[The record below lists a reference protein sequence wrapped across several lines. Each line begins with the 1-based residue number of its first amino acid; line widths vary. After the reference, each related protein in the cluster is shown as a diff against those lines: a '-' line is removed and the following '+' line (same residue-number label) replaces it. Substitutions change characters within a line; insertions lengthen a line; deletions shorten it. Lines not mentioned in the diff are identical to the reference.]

1 MDENNRNFIMAI
13 VLSIAVLIGWQVLY
27 NGPKTREQQ
36 ALKQSMAQQKTTAK
50 TARQAPSTIPR
61 QSADGAPPQPLADGT
76 PPQPSGV
83 PGTDP
88 AVPSSANRKTVL
100 AQAERLSVETPKL
113 NGSISLTGARI
124 DDLVMTRY
132 RESVD
137 PSSPSVTLFSPSGT
151 VSAFYAEH
159 GWVGDGTGT
168 HKLPSASTKWT
179 IESGSKLTPE
189 TPVTL
194 KWDNGGGLIF
204 RRSFSVDESYMFTIS
219 QEVENKSTSPVTLF
233 PYALLSRHGR
243 PDVQSFYILHE
254 GLIGILGEDGL
265 QEIDYEDAVDDKVT
279 SFKDIKGGWL
289 GITDKYWAAVVV
301 PDQQTTYQGRFS
313 GNVVNGQERFQT
325 DYLASAVQIPAGG
338 KGSASGLLFAGAK
351 EVDVVDTN
359 AEKHNIDRFDLL
371 IDWGWFYFL
380 TKPMFFAIDFFYKL
394 IGNFGVAILLVTV
407 LIKLALFPLANKS
420 YVSMSK
426 MKKLQPEMVKIKERF
441 PDDKTR
447 QQQATM
453 EMYKKEKVNPASGCL
468 PIIVQI
474 PIFFS
479 LYKVLFVTIEMRHAP
494 FYGWIQDLSA
504 PDPTT
509 LFNLFGLI
517 PFDPPS
523 FLMVG
528 IWPLIMGVSMFVQM
542 RLNPA
547 PPDPIQAQI
556 FAWMPVMFT
565 FLLAPFPAGL
575 VIYWAWNNT
584 LSVMQQ
590 SFIMKRQGVPIT
602 LFDNMGMSK
611 MMGIG
616 MGKMMGMGKKKG
628 TGKKKGKGTKT

>member
-1 MDENNRNFIMAI
+1 MAI
-13 VLSIAVLIGWQVLY
+13 VLSIAVLIGWQFLY
-27 NGPKTREQQ
+27 NGPKTRQQ
-36 ALKQSMAQQKTTAK
+36 DALKESMAQQKTT
-50 TARQAPSTIPR
+50 QQPPSTAPG
-61 QSADGAPPQPLADGT
+61 QSADGAPPQPTADGT
-76 PPQPSGV
+76 PPQPSSI
-83 PGTDP
+83 PGTGP
-88 AVPSSANRKTVL
+88 AAPSGANRKTAL
-100 AQAERLSVETPKL
+100 AKSERLFIETPKL
-113 NGSISLTGARI
+113 KGSLSLAGARI

-132 RESVD
+132 RVTVD
-137 PSSPSVTLFSPSGT
+137 PASASVTLFSPSGT
-151 VSAFYAEH
+151 RDAFYAEH
-159 GWVGDGTGT
+159 GWVGDGTAN
-168 HKLPSASTKWT
+168 HKLPAADSIWSV
-179 IESGSKLTPE
+179 ESGSKLTPR

-194 KWDNGGGLIF
+194 KWDNGEGLIF
-204 RRSFSVDESYMFTIS
+204 RRTISVDEDYMFTVL
-219 QEVENKSTSPVTLF
+219 QEVENKTTSPLTLF

-254 GLIGILGEDGL
+254 GLVGILGEDGL
-265 QEIDYEDAVDDKVT
+265 QEIDYEDAVEDKVT

-289 GITDKYWAAVVV
+289 GITDKYWAAVVI
-301 PDQQTTYQGRFS
+301 PDQKTSYQGRFS
-313 GNVVNGQERFQT
+313 GNVVNNQERFQT

-338 KGSASGLLFAGAK
+338 KGVTQGLLFAGAK

-380 TKPMFFAIDFFYKL
+380 TKPLFFAMDFFYKL

-426 MKKLQPEMVKIKERF
+426 MKKLQPDMLKIKERF

-453 EMYKKEKVNPASGCL
+453 ELYKKEKVNPASGCL
-468 PIIVQI
+468 PIVVQI

-494 FYGWIQDLSA
+494 FFGWIQDLSA
-504 PDPTT
+504 PDPTS

-523 FLMVG
+523 FLMIG
-528 IWPLIMGVSMFVQM
+528 IWPLIMGVTMFVQM

-565 FLLAPFPAGL
+565 FLLATFPAGL

-590 SFIMKRQGVPIT
+590 AFIMKRQGVPIT
-602 LFDNMGMSK
+602 LFENMGMSK
-611 MMGIG
+611 
-616 MGKMMGMGKKKG
+616 KKG
-628 TGKKKGKGTKT
+628 TGGKT

>member
-13 VLSIAVLIGWQVLY
+13 VLSIAVLIGWQFLY
-27 NGPKTREQQ
+27 NGPKTRQQ
-36 ALKQSMAQQKTTAK
+36 EALKESMAQQKTT
-50 TARQAPSTIPR
+50 QQPPSTAPG
-61 QSADGAPPQPLADGT
+61 QSADGAPPQPTADGT
-76 PPQPSGV
+76 PPQPSSI
-83 PGTDP
+83 PGTGP
-88 AVPSSANRKTVL
+88 AAPSGANRKTAL
-100 AQAERLSVETPKL
+100 AKSERLFIETPKL
-113 NGSISLTGARI
+113 KGSLSLAGARI

-132 RESVD
+132 RVTVD
-137 PSSPSVTLFSPSGT
+137 PASASVTLFSPSGT
-151 VSAFYAEH
+151 RDAFYAEH
-159 GWVGDGTGT
+159 GWVGDGTAN
-168 HKLPSASTKWT
+168 HKLPAADSIWSV
-179 IESGSKLTPE
+179 ESGSKLTPR

-194 KWDNGGGLIF
+194 KWDNGEGLIF
-204 RRSFSVDESYMFTIS
+204 RRTISVDKDYMFTVL
-219 QEVENKSTSPVTLF
+219 QEVENKTTSPLTLF

-254 GLIGILGEDGL
+254 GLVGILGEDGL
-265 QEIDYEDAVDDKVT
+265 QEIDYEDAVEDKVT

-289 GITDKYWAAVVV
+289 GITDKYWAAVVI
-301 PDQQTTYQGRFS
+301 PDQKTSYQGRFS
-313 GNVVNGQERFQT
+313 GNVVNNQERFQT

-338 KGSASGLLFAGAK
+338 KGVTQGLLFAGAK

-380 TKPMFFAIDFFYKL
+380 TKPLFFAMDFFYKL

-426 MKKLQPEMVKIKERF
+426 MKKLQPDMLKIKERF

-453 EMYKKEKVNPASGCL
+453 ELYKKEKVNPASGCL
-468 PIIVQI
+468 PIVVQI

-494 FYGWIQDLSA
+494 FFGWIQDLSA
-504 PDPTT
+504 PDPTS

-523 FLMVG
+523 FLMIG
-528 IWPLIMGVSMFVQM
+528 IWPLIMGVTMFVQM

-565 FLLAPFPAGL
+565 FLLATFPAGL

-590 SFIMKRQGVPIT
+590 AFIMKRQGVPIT
-602 LFDNMGMSK
+602 LFENMGMSK
-611 MMGIG
+611 
-616 MGKMMGMGKKKG
+616 KKG
-628 TGKKKGKGTKT
+628 TGGKT

>member
-13 VLSIAVLIGWQVLY
+13 VLSIAVLLSWQYFY
-27 NGPKTREQQ
+27 NGPKTKERE
-36 ALKQSMAQQKTTAK
+36 ALKQQQAQQEKVAK
-50 TARQAPSTIPR
+50 PGQAAPSTAPPP
-61 QSADGAPPQPLADGT
+61 SVADGAPPKPSSVPSPLTAG
-76 PPQPSGV
+76 
-83 PGTDP
+83 
-88 AVPSSANRKTVL
+88 VPSSAPTPLGTGRKAAL
-100 AQAERLSVETPKL
+100 AKSERLVVETPKL
-113 NGSISLTGARI
+113 KGSISLNGARI

-132 RESVD
+132 RIAAD
-137 PSSPSVTLFSPSGT
+137 PSSPAVTLFSPSG
-151 VSAFYAEH
+151 SANAFYAEH
-159 GWVGDGTGT
+159 GWVADGASTP
-168 HKLPSASTKWT
+168 KLPTAASKWSV
-179 IESGSKLTPE
+179 ESGSKLTPE
-189 TPVTL
+189 NPVTL
-194 KWDNGGGLIF
+194 KWDNGEGLTF
-204 RRSFSVDESYMFTIS
+204 RRTISVDESYMFTLL
-219 QEVENKSTSPVTLF
+219 QEVENKTGAAVSLF

-254 GLIGILGEDGL
+254 GLVGVLGEENL
-265 QEIDYEDAVDDKVT
+265 QEIDYEDAIEDKVT
-279 SFKDIKGGWL
+279 IFKNVKGGWL
-289 GITDKYWAAVVV
+289 GITDKYWAAVVA
-301 PDQQTTYQGRFS
+301 PDQRTPFQGRFS
-313 GNVVNGQERFQT
+313 GNVVNTQERFQT
-325 DYLASAVQIPAGG
+325 DYLASAVQIPSGG
-338 KGSASGLLFAGAK
+338 KASVQGFLFAGAK
-351 EVDVVDTN
+351 EVDVVDAA
-359 AEKHNIDRFDLL
+359 AEKHKIDRFDLL

-380 TKPMFFAIDFFYKL
+380 TKPLFFALDYFNKL
-394 IGNFGVAILLVTV
+394 VGNFGIAILLVTV

-426 MKKLQPEMVKIKERF
+426 MKKLAPEMAKIKERY

-453 EMYKKEKVNPASGCL
+453 ELYKKEKVNPASGCL
-468 PIIVQI
+468 PILVQI
-474 PIFFS
+474 PVFFA

-509 LFNLFGLI
+509 LFNLFGVI
-517 PFDPPS
+517 PWDPPN

-584 LSVMQQ
+584 LSVLQQ

-602 LFDNMGMSK
+602 LFENLGV
-611 MMGIG
+611 
-616 MGKMMGMGKKKG
+616 KKKG
-628 TGKKKGKGTKT
+628 RHGRT

>member
-13 VLSIAVLIGWQVLY
+13 VLSIAVLLSWQYFY
-27 NGPKTREQQ
+27 NGPKTKEREALQQQQ
-36 ALKQSMAQQKTTAK
+36 ASQEKVAK
-50 TARQAPSTIPR
+50 PGQAAPSTAPPP
-61 QSADGAPPQPLADGT
+61 SAADGAPPKPSSVPSPL
-76 PPQPSGV
+76 
-83 PGTDP
+83 P
-88 AVPSSANRKTVL
+88 AGVPSSAPTPLGTGRKAAL
-100 AQAERLSVETPKL
+100 AKSERLEIETPKL
-113 NGSISLTGARI
+113 KGSISLNGARI

-132 RESVD
+132 RVTAD
-137 PSSPSVTLFSPSGT
+137 PSSPAVTLFSPSG
-151 VSAFYAEH
+151 SANAFYAEH
-159 GWVGDGTGT
+159 GWVADGASTP
-168 HKLPSASTKWT
+168 KLPTAASKW
-179 IESGSKLTPE
+179 SVVAGSKLTPE

-194 KWDNGGGLIF
+194 KWDNGEGLIF
-204 RRSFSVDESYMFTIS
+204 RRTISVDESYMFTLL
-219 QEVENKSTSPVTLF
+219 QEVENKTGAAVSLF

-254 GLIGILGEDGL
+254 GLVGVLGEENL
-265 QEIDYEDAVDDKVT
+265 QEIDYEDAIDDKLT
-279 SFKDIKGGWL
+279 SFKNVKGGWL
-289 GITDKYWAAVVV
+289 GITDKYWAAVIA
-301 PDQQTTYQGRFS
+301 PDQRTPFQGRFS
-313 GNVVNGQERFQT
+313 GNVVNTQERFQT
-325 DYLASAVQIPAGG
+325 DYLASAVQIPSGG
-338 KGSASGLLFAGAK
+338 KTSVQGQLFAGAK
-351 EVDVVDTN
+351 EVDVVDAA
-359 AEKHNIDRFDLL
+359 AEKHKIDRFDLL

-380 TKPMFFAIDFFYKL
+380 TKPLFFALDYVNKL
-394 IGNFGVAILLVTV
+394 VGNFGIAILLVTV

-426 MKKLQPEMVKIKERF
+426 MKKLAPEMAKIKERY

-453 EMYKKEKVNPASGCL
+453 ELYKKEKVNPASGCL
-468 PIIVQI
+468 PILVQI
-474 PIFFS
+474 PVFFA

-494 FYGWIQDLSA
+494 FYGWIKDLSA

-509 LFNLFGLI
+509 LFNLFGVI
-517 PFDPPS
+517 PWDPPG

-584 LSVMQQ
+584 LSVLQQ
-590 SFIMKRQGVPIT
+590 SYIMKRQGVPIT
-602 LFDNMGMSK
+602 LFENLGV
-611 MMGIG
+611 
-616 MGKMMGMGKKKG
+616 KKKG
-628 TGKKKGKGTKT
+628 RHGRS

>member
-13 VLSIAVLIGWQVLY
+13 VLSIAVLLSWQYFY
-27 NGPKTREQQ
+27 NGPKTKERE
-36 ALKQSMAQQKTTAK
+36 ALKQQQAQQEKVAK
-50 TARQAPSTIPR
+50 PGQAAPSTAPPP
-61 QSADGAPPQPLADGT
+61 SVADGAPPKPSSVPSPLTAG
-76 PPQPSGV
+76 
-83 PGTDP
+83 
-88 AVPSSANRKTVL
+88 VPSSAPTPLGTGRKAAL
-100 AQAERLSVETPKL
+100 AKSERLVVETPKL
-113 NGSISLTGARI
+113 KGSISLNGARI

-132 RESVD
+132 RIAAD
-137 PSSPSVTLFSPSGT
+137 PSSPAVTLFSPSG
-151 VSAFYAEH
+151 SANAFYAEH
-159 GWVGDGTGT
+159 GWVADGASTP
-168 HKLPSASTKWT
+168 KLPTAASKWSV
-179 IESGSKLTPE
+179 ESGSKLTPE
-189 TPVTL
+189 NPVTL
-194 KWDNGGGLIF
+194 KWDNGEGLTF
-204 RRSFSVDESYMFTIS
+204 RRTISVDESYMFTLL
-219 QEVENKSTSPVTLF
+219 QEVENKTGAAVSLF

-254 GLIGILGEDGL
+254 GLVGVLGEENL
-265 QEIDYEDAVDDKVT
+265 QEIDYEDAIEDKVT
-279 SFKDIKGGWL
+279 IFKNVKGGWL
-289 GITDKYWAAVVV
+289 GITDKYWAAVVA
-301 PDQQTTYQGRFS
+301 PDQRTPFQGRFS
-313 GNVVNGQERFQT
+313 GNVVNTQERFQT
-325 DYLASAVQIPAGG
+325 DYLASAVQIPSGG
-338 KGSASGLLFAGAK
+338 KASVQGFLFAGAK
-351 EVDVVDTN
+351 EVDVVDAA
-359 AEKHNIDRFDLL
+359 AEKHKIDRFDLL

-380 TKPMFFAIDFFYKL
+380 TKPLFFALDYFNKL
-394 IGNFGVAILLVTV
+394 VGNFGIAILLVTV

-426 MKKLQPEMVKIKERF
+426 MKKLAPEMAKIKERY

-468 PIIVQI
+468 PILVQI
-474 PIFFS
+474 PVFFA

-509 LFNLFGLI
+509 LFNLFGVI
-517 PFDPPS
+517 PWDPPN

-584 LSVMQQ
+584 LSVLQQ

-602 LFDNMGMSK
+602 LFENLGV
-611 MMGIG
+611 
-616 MGKMMGMGKKKG
+616 KKKG
-628 TGKKKGKGTKT
+628 RHGRT

>member
-13 VLSIAVLIGWQVLY
+13 VLSIAVLITWQLLY
-27 NGPKTREQQ
+27 NGPKTREQE
-36 ALKQSMAQQKTTAK
+36 ALKQSMAQQRVTA
-50 TARQAPSTIPR
+50 APAQQSPSTIPGHSADGTPP
-61 QSADGAPPQPLADGT
+61 QPAADGAPPQP
-76 PPQPSGV
+76 SSV
-83 PGTDP
+83 PGTGP
-88 AVPSSANRKTVL
+88 AVPSGTNRKTAL
-100 AQAERLSVETPKL
+100 AKSERLYVETPKL
-113 NGSISLTGARI
+113 KGSISLTGARI
-124 DDLVMTRY
+124 DDLVMTKY
-132 RESVD
+132 RKTVD
-137 PSSPSVTLFSPSGT
+137 LSSSPVALFSPSGT
-151 VSAFYAEH
+151 RDAFYAEH
-159 GWVGDGTGT
+159 GWVGDGTAKN
-168 HKLPSASTKWT
+168 KLPSANSQWS
-179 IESGSKLTPE
+179 IESGSKLTPD

-204 RRSFSVDESYMFTIS
+204 RRKLSVDTSYMFTIL
-219 QEVENKSTSPVTLF
+219 QEVENKTTGPVTLF
-233 PYALLSRHGR
+233 PYGLLSRHGR

-254 GLIGILGEDGL
+254 GLVGILGEDGL
-265 QEIDYEDAVDDKVT
+265 HEIDYEDAIDDKVT

-301 PDQQTTYQGRFS
+301 PDQKATYQGRFS
-313 GNVVNGQERFQT
+313 GNTLNNVERFQT
-325 DYLASAVQIPAGG
+325 DYLSAAVQIPAGG
-338 KGSASGLLFAGAK
+338 KGAFQGLLFAGAK

-359 AEKHNIDRFDLL
+359 AEKHQIDRFDLL

-380 TKPMFFAIDFFYKL
+380 TKPLFFAIDFFYKL

-426 MKKLQPEMVKIKERF
+426 MKKLQPEMAKIKERF

-453 EMYKKEKVNPASGCL
+453 ELYKKEKVNPASGCL
-468 PIIVQI
+468 PILVQI

-494 FYGWIQDLSA
+494 FFGWIKDLSA
-504 PDPTT
+504 PDPTS
-509 LFNLFGLI
+509 LFNLFGLL
-517 PFDPPS
+517 PFDLPS

-528 IWPLIMGVSMFVQM
+528 IWPLIMGVSMFIQM

-547 PPDPIQAQI
+547 PPDPIQAQV

-584 LSVMQQ
+584 LSVLQQ
-590 SFIMKRQGVPIT
+590 SYIMKRQGVPIV
-602 LFDNMGMSK
+602 LFENMGL
-611 MMGIG
+611 
-616 MGKMMGMGKKKG
+616 GKKKG
-628 TGKKKGKGTKT
+628 TGGKT